1 LENYYAQK
9 LSADRLKRLYEIG
22 SPRIKRYL
30 EAEIRHVLD
39 RLVNG
44 ESVLELGCGYGRI
57 LKGLAS
63 KAGLLVGVDN
73 ALASLQMAAREG
85 GGRYALALM
94 NAVQLGFSDNVFN
107 VTLCLQNGISAF
119 KVDQAA
125 LIKEAIRV
133 TCSGGRVFFSSYV
146 EAFWPDR
153 LDWFRQ
159 QAEEGLLG
167 PIDEEATGD
176 GVIVCRDG
184 FRATTLSPA
193 DFERLTSGL
202 AGTVQIYMVDNSSLF
217 CEIEPV

>member
-1 LENYYAQK
+1 MESYYAQK
-9 LSADRLKRLYEIG
+9 LSADRLKRVYEMA
-22 SPRIKRYL
+22 SPRVKQYL
-30 EAEIRHVLD
+30 EAEIRHVFG
-39 RLVNG
+39 RLING

-57 LKGLAS
+57 LEGLAS

-73 ALASLQMAAREG
+73 APASLQMAAREG
-85 GGRYALALM
+85 RGRYSLALM
-94 NAVQLGFSDNVFN
+94 NAAHLGFSDNVFDA
-107 VTLCLQNGISAF
+107 TLCLQNGISAF
-119 KVDQAA
+119 KVDSAA
-125 LIKEAIRV
+125 LIKEAVRV
-133 TCSGGRVFFSSYV
+133 TRSSGRVFFSTYA

-159 QAEEGLLG
+159 QAGQGLLG
-167 PIDEEATGD
+167 PIDEEATGN

-217 CEIEPV
+217 CEIEPI